1 MKYRKMLLSERMVKN
16 FCERASMDERITFS
30 ILIGL
35 RFSLSFFPS
44 ELLNGVS
51 VKEFLKA
58 YDKSENYEAQ
68 KKQSGL
74 KVFVTSDK
82 EIIHY
87 YGLMAQTSNHESN
100 LRTLD
105 FNKVGNVTRDWSKR
119 LNTPQQ
125 NELLDLVHDS
135 DLLVKTLLNTSLAIR
150 KTDVL
155 FEMHELDM
163 KVLKYLYLNRHRFF
177 QKTELQKQFYSY
189 YPIGKVTS
197 SIKRLISGEYI
208 KKHINLERELKYTIT
223 GLGEKKVLEFVNY
236 IIKANNF

>member
-1 MKYRKMLLSERMVKN
+1 MLLSERMVKN
-16 FCERASMDERITFS
+16 FCERASLDERVTFS
-30 ILIGL
+30 ALIGL
-35 RFSLSFFPS
+35 RFSISFFPT

-68 KKQSGL
+68 KKQTAC
-74 KVFVTSDK
+74 KVYVTTDK
-82 EIIHY
+82 ETIHY
-87 YGLMAQTSNHESN
+87 YGLMAQTSDHESH

-105 FNKVGNVTRDWSKR
+105 FNKIGNVIRDWSKR
-119 LNTPQQ
+119 LDTPQQ
-125 NELLDLVHDS
+125 NELLELVHDS
-135 DLLVKTLLNTSLAIR
+135 DLLVKTIMNTMLATR
-150 KTDVL
+150 RTDVL
-155 FEMHELDM
+155 FEMHELDI
-163 KVLKYLYLNRHRFF
+163 KVLFFLYLNRHKFF

-208 KKHINLERELKYTIT
+208 KKHINMTRDLKYTIT